1 MKVLKILIAQPTMFF
16 RLSGI
21 RLEDFDAL
29 VATLH
34 PIWLQSE
41 AQRLSRKGRK
51 RAIGGGMTYHLEFAE
66 QLLLSLMYYRTYTN
80 HVFMGLVFNV
90 SSPTVCRRIQA
101 MTKLMAGHF
110 RMPERKVKLSEE
122 EKAALL
128 YLMIDGTE
136 RPVQRPKKPSA
147 RKSKYSGKKKRHT
160 ASHQIITDD
169 KKRILVVG
177 PAHHGR
183 KHDKRIYDET
193 RIDRPPDV
201 LALGDLGYVGT
212 TLEIPMKTSKKKPL
226 TKKEQDY
233 NTWHSQLRIG
243 VEHGIGRMKKFKIFA
258 DIHRSNRHQNMIAKN
273 VGALANLNL
282 KTV

>member
-1 MKVLKILIAQPTMFF
+1 MKTLKVLSSQPALFF

-21 RLEDFDAL
+21 RLTDFNAL

-41 AQRLSRKGRK
+41 ALRLSRKGRK
-51 RAIGGGMTYHLEFAE
+51 RAIGGGMNYHLEFAE
-66 QLLLSLMYYRTYTN
+66 QLLLCLMYYRTYTS

-122 EKAALL
+122 EKADLL

-147 RKSKYSGKKKRHT
+147 RKAKYSGKKKRHT
-160 ASHQIITDD
+160 ASHQVITDD
-169 KKRILVVG
+169 KKRILAVG

-201 LALGDLGYVGT
+201 LTLGDLGYVGT
-212 TLEIPMKTSKKKPL
+212 TLEIPLKTSKKKPL
-226 TKKEQDY
+226 TKEEQKY
-233 NTWHSQLRIG
+233 NTWHSKLRVG

-258 DIHRSNRHQNMIAKN
+258 DIYRNNRQRNMIAKN
-273 VGALANLNL
+273 VGALANVNL
-282 KTV
+282 KTA